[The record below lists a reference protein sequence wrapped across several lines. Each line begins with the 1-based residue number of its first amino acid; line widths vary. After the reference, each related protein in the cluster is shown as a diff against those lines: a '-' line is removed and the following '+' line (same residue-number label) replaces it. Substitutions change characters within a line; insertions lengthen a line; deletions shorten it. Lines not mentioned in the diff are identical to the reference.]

1 MNWNLS
7 NIWEQFFKRLFMCV
21 CLCFA
26 RKLEQVY
33 AFAYASVLLMS
44 IIIVLLSELSLKKGE
59 MERWD

>member
-7 NIWEQFFKRLFMCV
+7 HIWEQFFKRLFMCV
-21 CLCFA
+21 CLYFA

-33 AFAYASVLLMS
+33 AYVNASVLLMS